1 MESTTESKSLKTAR
15 RMASLEPSAT
25 LAMAARASA
34 MAAAGV
40 DVIDLSVGEP
50 DFPTPEHIC
59 RAAEAAI
66 RGGRTKYT
74 PAVGIPDLRK
84 AVAADHARRTGMPV
98 TPAQVVV
105 SNGAKHALHNV
116 FTALLDDGD
125 EVIVPTPYWVSYA
138 ELIKL
143 TGAKPV
149 LLETKIEDD
158 FKLRPEQLQAAL
170 TPRTRMLLLCSPSNP
185 TGVVY
190 SAEELG
196 RLADIAIAADLS
208 VVSDEIYDQ
217 LVYDGRASVSFP
229 TLRPGLEQRT
239 IVVAGVSKTYS
250 MTGWRI
256 GWTICPEPLAKA
268 IANLQSQETSNPCSV
283 SQHAAVAALTGPQE
297 CVAEMRAAFQRRR
310 DLVAGRLQAMPGV
323 RLPDIGGAFYAFFD
337 IRPAL
342 ERSRARGLGTSLA
355 WCEALLEEGH
365 VALVAGSAFGA
376 EGTCGC
382 RSLRPRRSSPRGS
395 IGSRSSWRDRMNG
408 AVGIVLAGGRS
419 RRLGD
424 AAPPGGKAAL
434 VLDGGTFLERV
445 VAAVAGAVDRVLV
458 VAAPGQPLPPLPPA
472 VEIVRDTLPDGGPLA
487 ALRDGLAA
495 AARGTPAP
503 RAAFVVAC
511 DVPHL
516 KPEVVRL
523 LLARGRAAGAGWVV
537 RGWDGHPQ
545 VLLSVV
551 ALDLVPAIEAHLAAG
566 RRDPRGLLVALEAAA
581 PARIVRVTA
590 AELAAVDGRGDSV
603 RDVDTPDDLER
614 LRRRGIPPSA
624 P

>member
-1 MESTTESKSLKTAR
+1 MESKSLKTAR

-50 DFPTPEHIC
+50 DFPTPDHIC

-149 LLETKIEDD
+149 LLETRIEDD
-158 FKLRPEQLQAAL
+158 FKLRPEQLRAAL

-196 RLADIAIAADLS
+196 RLADIAIEADLS

-217 LVYDGRASVSFP
+217 LVYDGRTSVSFP

-268 IANLQSQETSNPCSV
+268 IGNLQSQETSNPCSI
-283 SQHAAVAALTGPQE
+283 SQHAALAALTGPQA
-297 CVAEMRAAFQRRR
+297 CVSEMCRAFQLRR
-310 DLVAGRLQAMPGV
+310 DLVAARLRSLPGV
-323 RLPDIGGAFYAFFD
+323 RIPEIGGAFYAFFD
-337 IRPAL
+337 IRADL
-342 ERSRARGLGTSLA
+342 ARGRGGIGTSMQ
-355 WCEALLEEGH
+355 WCEALLEQEH

-376 EGTCGC
+376 EGHV
-382 RSLRPRRSSPRGS
+382 
-395 IGSRSSWRDRMNG
+395 RM
-408 AVGIVLAGGRS
+408 S
-419 RRLGD
+419 
-424 AAPPGGKAAL
+424 
-434 VLDGGTFLERV
+434 F
-445 VAAVAGAVDRVLV
+445 
-458 VAAPGQPLPPLPPA
+458 
-472 VEIVRDTLPDGGPLA
+472 
-487 ALRDGLAA
+487 AA
-495 AARGTPAP
+495 AEEKLTAGLDRIAR
-503 RAAFVVAC
+503 F
-511 DVPHL
+511 
-516 KPEVVRL
+516 
-523 LLARGRAAGAGWVV
+523 LAR
-537 RGWDGHPQ
+537 
-545 VLLSVV
+545 S
-551 ALDLVPAIEAHLAAG
+551 
-566 RRDPRGLLVALEAAA
+566 
-581 PARIVRVTA
+581 
-590 AELAAVDGRGDSV
+590 
-603 RDVDTPDDLER
+603 
-614 LRRRGIPPSA
+614 
-624 P
+624 